1 MLSIKNLSVQFKRY
15 SSGMDRYTMDVV
27 SHLDLFVNEGEI
39 IAVVGSSGAGK
50 SLFAHAVL
58 GILPDNAIVKGE
70 IRYKGK
76 FLTEK
81 RKAELR
87 GKEIVLVPQSVEFL
101 NPLCRVGKQVE
112 RAAIRSGK
120 SKKEA
125 SDVTRQTFQRYSLKN
140 FVRNCFPFQVSG
152 GMARRVLVATSTVG
166 DADLIIADEPTNGLD
181 QEAAVLSLSHFRQ
194 LADQGKAVVIIT
206 HDLNAA
212 LSVADKVAVFY
223 KGCTLEI
230 AQASDFNGVGRLR
243 HPYSQALWDSL
254 PQHEFNYP
262 PAATNAINASG
273 CDCVY
278 RPQCHL
284 NQQNCQKIMPEIRKV
299 NGGYVRC
306 YEA

>member
-1 MLSIKNLSVQFKRY
+1 MLRIKDLSVQFKRY
-15 SSGMDRYTMDVV
+15 SSGIDRYTMDAV
-27 SHLDLFVNEGEI
+27 SHLDLFVDAGEI
-39 IAVVGSSGAGK
+39 VAVVGSSGAGK

-70 IRYKGK
+70 IRYKGSI
-76 FLTEK
+76 LDER

-87 GKEIVLVPQSVEFL
+87 GKEIVLVPQSIEFL

-120 SKKEA
+120 TRKEA
-125 SDVTRQTFQRYSLKN
+125 AGVTQEAFKRYSLKN
-140 FVRNCFPFQVSG
+140 FVRHYFPFQVSG

-166 DADLIIADEPTNGLD
+166 NADLIIADEPTNGLD
-181 QEAAVLSLSHFRQ
+181 QETAVSSLSHFRK
-194 LADQGKAVVIIT
+194 LADQGKAVVLIT

-230 AQASDFNGVGRLR
+230 AQASDFNGAGRLR
-243 HPYSQALWDSL
+243 HPYSQALWASL
-254 PQHEFNYP
+254 PQNDFNYP
-262 PAATNAINASG
+262 IFSAASNDSTG
-273 CDCVY
+273 CVY
-278 RPQCHL
+278 QPRCHL
-284 NQQNCQKIMPEIRKV
+284 NQRNCQKIMPEIRKV
-299 NGGYVRC
+299 NSGYVRC